1 MICFASRF
9 QFAHSGGQYDRG
21 SHYEKSNG
29 RGKRWYGLAMPVW
42 LPSLDQVST
51 VAARLCRSSR
61 PPGSRCKSWPLSSG
75 GFHKCGGGLLR
86 AVPSWLRLSPL
97 WAAGRLAP
105 LCLPGHRGRAD
116 DHCGTTRGVRMGQT
130 ATKAECDAMFTADL
144 VRHEAG
150 LRACLKSPD
159 ALPDKTYIAF
169 LSWTYNVGVGAACS
183 STALRLVNAGD
194 VRGGCHQLPRW
205 NKDNGRVIR
214 GLTSR
219 RAAERDLCLEG
230 LK

>member
-1 MICFASRF
+1 MRGRLA
-9 QFAHSGGQYDRG
+9 AGGAV
-21 SHYEKSNG
+21 
-29 RGKRWYGLAMPVW
+29 LAAA
-42 LPSLDQVST
+42 
-51 VAARLCRSSR
+51 VAFV
-61 PPGSRCKSWPLSSG
+61 G
-75 GFHKCGGGLLR
+75 GWEG
-86 AVPSWLRLSPL
+86 LRLSAYLDTGAVPTI
-97 WAAGRLAP
+97 
-105 LCLPGHRGRAD
+105 CY
-116 DHCGTTRGVRMGQT
+116 GTTRGVRMGQT